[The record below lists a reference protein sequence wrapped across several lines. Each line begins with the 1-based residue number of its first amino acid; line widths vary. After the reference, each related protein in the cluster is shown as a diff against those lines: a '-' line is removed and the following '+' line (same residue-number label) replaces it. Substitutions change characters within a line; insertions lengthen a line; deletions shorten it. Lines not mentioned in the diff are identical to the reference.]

1 MNDTLRLFRFDEKSP
16 LLQLIISLG
25 IIIGVGIFLFS
36 ALILAGILIFH
47 VDLSFLENP
56 YSASGE
62 KDLAFLRFIVI
73 AQDVSIF
80 IVPSVIILILLSPV
94 GSLRLQ
100 IGEAPPAK
108 DIVFVII
115 LTFCLFPVNSFTGQL
130 NSMMHLPDWLSGV
143 EQWMMTKE
151 EDIGDLVNLLIDSK
165 TFWVMILNLIII
177 AIIPAIGEE
186 LLFRGVFQRISYKL
200 FRSGHIAVWVTGFL
214 FSAIHFQFYG
224 FIPRFI
230 LGLIFGYL
238 FLWSK
243 ALWLPII
250 SHFINNAVPVAGAY
264 VQEWDK
270 INIPP
275 VTGLGKQLIFLPVPL
290 IIIIVILLYFRNK
303 SRKETENRRAISQ
316 I

>member
-25 IIIGVGIFLFS
+25 IIIGVGVFLFS

-47 VDLSFLENP
+47 VDPSSLENP
-56 YSASGE
+56 YVVSGE
-62 KDLAFLRFIVI
+62 QDLTFLRYIVI
-73 AQDVSIF
+73 VQDVSIF

-108 DIVFVII
+108 EIIFVII

-143 EQWMMTKE
+143 EKWMMKKE
-151 EDIGDLVNLLIDSK
+151 DDIGDLVNLLIDTK
-165 TFWVMILNLIII
+165 TFGVMILNLIII

-186 LLFRGVFQRISYKL
+186 LLFRGVFQKISYKL
-200 FRSGHIAVWVTGFL
+200 FRSGHIAVWVTGFF

-230 LGLIFGYL
+230 LGLTFGYL
-238 FLWSK
+238 FLWSRT
-243 ALWLPII
+243 LWLPII
-250 SHFINNAVPVAGAY
+250 SHFINNAVPVVGAY
-264 VQEWDK
+264 VQNWDK
-270 INIPP
+270 INTHSEID
-275 VTGLGKQLIFLPVPL
+275 LGKQLIFLPLPV
-290 IIIIVILLYFRNK
+290 IIIMVILFYFRNK
-303 SRKETENRRAISQ
+303 FREETGNRGIINQ